1 MGGHSLFTCEP
12 QSQPTLGE
20 YLTGIELPQRRE
32 TVRRGRDRSVYCCR
46 WLNDVPLRDGAD
58 AMPVNWLKVEI
69 TNANGKVTYCSSFA
83 TDRPV
88 DENNVAELA
97 ACGRARWKIENE
109 GFKVLRNNGYNLE
122 RNFGHGKK
130 TLSAAACSSLTT
142 PRNPTTSASTPG
154 PHSPHA
160 LPTRMP
166 K

>member
-1 MGGHSLFTCEP
+1 
-12 QSQPTLGE
+12 
-20 YLTGIELPQRRE
+20 
-32 TVRRGRDRSVYCCR
+32 
-46 WLNDVPLRDGAD
+46 
-58 AMPVNWLKVEI
+58 
-69 TNANGKVTYCSSFA
+69 SSFA